1 MTPERWREIDRV
13 LQAALEREPR
23 ERVAFLDEACSRDED
38 LRQEVEYLISC
49 ADQQDCFVDAPAL
62 EAAASFLALD
72 EPELAAGQHLSHYE
86 ILDLLG
92 AGGMGEVYLAQDKKL
107 GRKLALKLL
116 PADYTRDKDRLRRF
130 QQEAQAASS
139 LNHPNILTIY
149 ELGQVDEHQFIA
161 TEFVE
166 GETLRQ
172 RLKRAPL
179 SLSETLDVAI
189 QIASALSAAHR
200 AGIVHRDIKPENIM
214 LRPDGYVKILDFGLA
229 KLTQHE
235 QRRPGLIETDST
247 DASSGLVMGTVK
259 YMSPE
264 QAQGLQVDQR
274 SDVFSFGVVL
284 YEMITGSA
292 PFKGQGVNHIVRAI
306 LNDEPPLRTHL
317 PDAPEDLRRIIGN
330 ALSKDTA
337 KRYQTAEE
345 LLVDLKNLRQQ
356 IEPGSGFQTS
366 IRKSE
371 GRAVSTE
378 DQRIG
383 RTSTIEYFVSQI
395 REHKPIAA
403 AGLIGLV
410 ILLGGVGYPLKKWIN
425 KRAVPARELKT
436 TLLTT
441 TGHVMEPA
449 ISPDGKYVAYRA
461 EEAGLFSLRVRE
473 LATNSE
479 TQMTPPEDRAV
490 LNPVF
495 SPDGKYLYYEF
506 IADHPP
512 LDFTRFTRQ
521 LYRKLVL
528 GGPAE
533 KVVDY
538 LHSKVTF
545 SPDGKELAFIRR
557 SEGGVVGTVVVAN
570 VDGTEERSIIARK
583 NPSYFPEALGE
594 LLSWAPDGK
603 HIAYAAVN
611 AGEST
616 SRIFE
621 VDLETNLEKP
631 LTSQKWNHGIGSV
644 TWLPDSS
651 GILFGAATTS
661 MSTAIWRLS
670 YPGGELQRITNDANK
685 YFGLS
690 VAGDS
695 NTLVTIQA
703 TDYMDLWIAP
713 DVDASHARRIMP
725 GRHDGRYGFAWTP
738 DRRIVYTRET
748 NGNSDIWI
756 ANADGT
762 NQKQLTTDSHQDIS
776 PTVTSDG
783 RYIVF
788 QSNRAGA
795 DHIWR
800 MDIDGGNQ
808 KQLTFGP
815 VEREPGC
822 SPDSKWVV
830 YHGWESGKPA
840 PWKISIEGGA
850 PVQIADVLCYRPKV
864 SHDGKLIACGTGAG
878 QVLIF
883 SFEGGHP
890 VASVELPKGAMW
902 DGSWTLDNR
911 AIRYVISNRT
921 PNYQVYGTANWWIQP
936 IDGGPPQQLTF
947 FKPDQ
952 LGATSRMDAA
962 WSPDGGDLLY
972 CHQEFRSD
980 MVMMSGFK

>member
-1 MTPERWREIDRV
+1 M
-13 LQAALEREPR
+13 
-23 ERVAFLDEACSRDED
+23 
-38 LRQEVEYLISC
+38 LRTEVETLLASDGEGWELIEK
-49 ADQQDCFVDAPAL
+49 PAL
-62 EAAASFLALD
+62 EVAAPLLAHERQQLS
-72 EPELAAGQHLSHYE
+72 AGQSFSHYRV
-86 ILDLLG
+86 ISLIG
-92 AGGMGEVYLAQDKKL
+92 KGGMGEVYLAEDRL
-107 GRKLALKLL
+107 LNRRIALKLL
-116 PADYTRDKDRLRRF
+116 PADYTRDKERLRRF
-130 QQEAQAASS
+130 EQEAQAASA
-139 LNHPNILTIY
+139 LNHPNILTIH
-149 ELGQVDEHQFIA
+149 EIGHAETQRFIA
-161 TEFVE
+161 TEFVD

-172 RLKRAPL
+172 RLTHKPL
-179 SLSETLDVAI
+179 TLPDILEISI
-189 QIASALSAAHR
+189 QIANALAAAHQ

-214 LRPDGYVKILDFGLA
+214 LRRDGYVKVLDFGLA
-229 KLTQHE
+229 KLTEQHE
-235 QRRPGLIETDST
+235 PTPQAQIAEKADI
-247 DASSGLVMGTVK
+247 SSGLVMGTVK

-264 QAQGLQVDQR
+264 QARGLSVDAR
-274 SDVFSFGVVL
+274 SDIFSFGVVL
-284 YEMITGSA
+284 YEMITGRA
-292 PFKGQGVNHIVRAI
+292 PFNAEAVNHIVTSI
-306 LNDEPPLRTHL
+306 LNDEPPPLTEHF
-317 PDAPEDLRRIIGN
+317 PDAPEDLKRIIGN
-330 ALSKDTA
+330 ALSKDKA

-345 LLVDLKNLRQQ
+345 LLVDLRNLRQQ
-356 IEPGSGFQTS
+356 IEPGAGFQTS
-366 IRKSE
+366 IRKSD

-378 DQRIG
+378 DQRVE

-403 AGLIGLV
+403 AGLIGLL
-410 ILLGGVGYPLKKWIN
+410 ILLGGVGYPLRKWIS
-425 KRAVPARELKT
+425 KRAVPAKELKT

-449 ISPDGKYVAYRA
+449 ISPDGKYVAYRT

-473 LATNSE
+473 LATNNE

-506 IADHPP
+506 IADDPP

-521 LYRKLVL
+521 LYRRRVW
-528 GGPAE
+528 GGAAE
-533 KVVDY
+533 KIVDY

-545 SPDGKELAFIRR
+545 SPDGNELAFIRR
-557 SEGGVVGTVVVAN
+557 SERGVVGTVVIAN
-570 VDGTEERSIIARK
+570 VDGTGERSIIARK
-583 NPSYFPEALGE
+583 APNYFPEALGE

-603 HIAYAAVN
+603 HLAYAAVN
-611 AGEST
+611 AGESYA
-616 SRIFE
+616 RIFE

-631 LTSQKWNHGIGSV
+631 LTTQEWDHGIGNV

-661 MSTAIWRLS
+661 MSNALWRLS

-685 YFGLS
+685 YYGLS

-695 NTLVTIQA
+695 NTLVTIQV
-703 TDYMDLWIAP
+703 TDYLELWLAP
-713 DVDASHARRIMP
+713 DADASRARRIMP
-725 GRHDGRYGFAWTP
+725 GRHDGNYGFAWTP
-738 DRRIVYTRET
+738 DGKIVFTRET
-748 NGNSDIWI
+748 SGNSDIWI

-762 NQKQLTTDSHQDIS
+762 NQKQLTTNAHQNVS
-776 PTVTSDG
+776 PTVTNDG
-783 RYIVF
+783 RYIVL
-788 QSNRAGA
+788 QSNRSGA

-815 VEREPGC
+815 VERAPGC

-830 YHGWESGKPA
+830 YHGWETGKPA
-840 PWKISIEGGA
+840 PWKISIEGDA
-850 PVQIADVLCYRPKV
+850 PVQIADVLCFRPRV

-902 DGSWTLDNR
+902 DGSWTLDDR

-921 PNYQVYGTANWWIQP
+921 QNYQIYGTANWWIQP
-936 IDGGPPQQLTF
+936 IAGGPPKQLTF

-952 LGATSRMDAA
+952 LGATSRMEAA
-962 WSPDGGDLLY
+962 WSPDGKGLLY
-972 CHQEFRSD
+972 THYEFRSD
-980 MVMMSGFK
+980 